1 MAASVKMYTR
11 RYCGYCS
18 AAQRLLDRKGVAY
31 EEIDCTGD
39 QATRRWLVEATGQT
53 TVPQIFING
62 MSIGGFDELAALEL
76 AGRLDSLLAAD
87 QISSSGAR

>member
-1 MAASVKMYTR
+1 MAAEVKMYTR

-18 AAQRLLDRKGVAY
+18 AAQRLLDRKGVSY
-31 EEIDCTGD
+31 EEIDCSGD

-62 MSIGGFDELAALEL
+62 ESIGGFDELSALER
-76 AGRLDSLLAAD
+76 AGRLDPLLAVD
-87 QISSSGAR
+87 QMSSSGAR